1 MRDKVLFITGA
12 TGSFGKAFITEML
25 KLDPKQIRAFSRDEA
40 IQAELKAKFKD
51 PRILWLIGDIRDSE
65 RLEMALEGVDVCV
78 HAAALKRIEVC
89 ESDPEEAIKT
99 NILGSVN
106 VAKACLKKNVKHAI
120 LISTDKASEPVNLY
134 GATKMA
140 AEKYWIRANGY
151 RGALHP
157 TKFSVV
163 RYGNVVGSRGSV
175 VPLFKKQAEED
186 GVIRVTHKDM
196 TRFFITLQQAIDLV
210 QIAVDSSQ
218 GGEIY
223 LPALKSASIV
233 DLAKAV
239 DKNAHIVYTSPVPGE
254 KLHEQ
259 LLNRA
264 ELGRVTIEEGYT
276 VVHPEDVTWKYQ
288 YPDTYSDVVPKT
300 SLDSE
305 KFSVQELRDLV
316 NDL

>member
-1 MRDKVLFITGA
+1 MQNKVVLITGA
-12 TGSFGKAFITEML
+12 TGSFGKAFIEEIL
-25 KLDPKQIRAFSRDEA
+25 KTNPKQIRAFSRDEA

-51 PRILWLIGDIRDSE
+51 SRILWLIGDIRDAE
-65 RLEMALEGVDVCV
+65 RLEMALEGVDICV

-89 ESDPEEAIKT
+89 EADPEEAIKT
-99 NILGSVN
+99 NITGSVN
-106 VAKACLKKNVKHAI
+106 VAKACLKKNVSHAI

-175 VPLFKKQAEED
+175 VPIFKKQAEED
-186 GVIRVTHKDM
+186 GVIRITHKEM
-196 TRFFITLQQAIDLV
+196 TRFFITLQQAISLV
-210 QIAVDSSQ
+210 QIAVAYSQ

-223 LPALKSASIV
+223 LPALKAASIV

-239 DKNAHIVYTSPVPGE
+239 DSKAHIVYTTPNPGE

-276 VVHPEDVTWKYQ
+276 VVHPEDTTWPYAFPKE
-288 YPDTYSDVVPKT
+288 YSYVVPKT
-300 SLDSE
+300 SYDADRFTVKEL
-305 KFSVQELRDLV
+305 QELV
-316 NDL
+316 ND